1 VNTMLRLEKLEGF
14 GNVKMVEVE
23 KPEPGPGQMLVK
35 LKRSLISRGSEL
47 FWRYVREEAVPPHI
61 MGYSAAGEIVAVGPE
76 VQNFCVGQR
85 VSVTGPHAQYVLADE
100 QGGKHRCFGLPS
112 DLDYETATFL
122 LLTTETV
129 LWMRGSPID
138 PGQTAVVLGQG
149 IVGSLCAQVI
159 RERQPGRVIVVD
171 AHPMRCGI
179 ARDLG
184 ADEVINVSEVDSV
197 EVVKSLTGG
206 IGADLVVECVG
217 GNMGIKSFEQAQEML
232 APRGAIHLIAAYQQG
247 PLPLHRS
254 QFFNKKLVDG
264 IQIDKT
270 KEEVMPEAARMLADQ
285 RVRVKELI
293 THRLP
298 WEQVPDA
305 YHMLYESPDEALG
318 VVFNWDSP

>member
-1 VNTMLRLEKLEGF
+1 
-14 GNVKMVEVE
+14 
-23 KPEPGPGQMLVK
+23 
-35 LKRSLISRGSEL
+35 
-47 FWRYVREEAVPPHI
+47 
-61 MGYSAAGEIVAVGPE
+61 
-76 VQNFCVGQR
+76 
-85 VSVTGPHAQYVLADE
+85 
-100 QGGKHRCFGLPS
+100 
-112 DLDYETATFL
+112 
-122 LLTTETV
+122 
-129 LWMRGSPID
+129 MRGSPID

-197 EVVKSLTGG
+197 EAVKSLTGG

-232 APRGAIHLIAAYQQG
+232 APRGAIHLIAKYQQG
-247 PLPLHRS
+247 PLPLDGNS
-254 QFFNKKLVDG
+254 FMGKTLVGG
-264 IQIDKT
+264 IVTDHSEK
-270 KEEVMPEAARMLADQ
+270 EVMPEAARMLADQ

-318 VVFNWDSP
+318 GVFNWDSP